1 MFVNIQFL
9 EKVVYYYFHYTK
21 KVVSVNVLTAGSGYA
36 TTATSTYDAVGYD
49 ITGYDHSATTA
60 SPPIVTIS
68 SGAQWKL
75 GYTYDETKI
84 PGAAGAQ
91 AVLVVPEH
99 SPDTLWYYSGTEQG
113 TTQWKDMGWKVTIKP
128 KLATN
133 ESKTFAVTV
142 VLDGTGKP
150 DFYIDGT
157 ERPNLILYRGSTYTF
172 TQTDVSNLGYG
183 FFRFSAIED
192 GTHRD
197 GSGATA
203 VPVMKTPG
211 LASVDSITVTNGGT
225 GYVTTPIVTISG
237 GSGSG
242 ATGYANLENY
252 KVRDLKE
259 TIKFD
264 RVDAPSHVKTIA
276 VTAGGSGYT
285 SAPTVTITNASG
297 DTTGVGASAKAVIT
311 GGAVTAVIVEQ
322 EGTGYTAA
330 PTISFTGGG
339 GSSATATATVSYSS
353 YNKLETAHEAAAK
366 KHSDRLTLYYAGGQA
381 GTGSTKTWDNKTAD
395 ILTYDAVIADSGL
408 QYKANKVTGAT
419 FDMEPGYDRASFSS
433 SAFDDSE
440 ISPEGIAVISS
451 VDTDLGGGDFSTTGG
466 IDPADVVVDGDG
478 FVTEYTSHAPEEQ
491 VPGRVFDTL
500 DIKVYE
506 MPSPRESGVTIK
518 KHTFE
523 GNGSTVTYDFTG
535 KGGLPTNLEGIEV
548 YVNNSLKKLTTDYTV
563 SIRSNDITMVSPVP
577 TGQLIHFVLIE
588 TGGDTVTSTKQDFYG
603 DGSTTQYVVNVPYEY
618 AQYLY
623 VTVNGVENNPTW
635 TATSY
640 YKKTKLTFASAPP
653 SGGRIRVHTFN
664 KSGLTLTNAGS
675 GYTSAPAVTFSGGG
689 GSAAAATAVINAEG
703 KVSGLIVTNA
713 GTGYTSAPTVTIAGT
728 ATATATVTDG
738 KIEAIRPFVKVES
751 EEQTI
756 TVPGSPTWP
765 ASYTYTYGQDNFFD
779 FGPDAAK
786 VFVYLN
792 NERLNPPDTEY
803 YTGDGS
809 TAVYACPSNPTIAY
823 ASVTDAMV
831 QVHVD
836 GVLKTLTTDY
846 TFTGGTPPRDEITF
860 AVGKV
865 PAAGA
870 EIAITVRNGQYWIP
884 NDYQI
889 ILENGSG
896 VSVTAGTIATG
907 DKLFIQSFANQR
919 YSKGKTI
926 VIKGTSVATATSL
939 EKYDAVIYDSSGYA
953 GDVSVSISTPIYDIS
968 ALENNSNY
976 VWVWLNGVPQ
986 IANHDYYITGTKL
999 VMTPLSGSILAS
1011 DMITVSGMR
1020 QAEQRPGIAF
1030 RIWKD
1035 MFDKTSY
1042 YRIASANTTTLS
1054 TALAMT
1060 DIEINVTDATKLLTP
1075 VPTTATP
1082 GVIFINGERIEYWEI
1097 DGNKLKR
1104 IRRGTWGT
1112 GAHATHASASEVVDG
1127 SKQQLIPGSTV
1138 HTKVWYDQGTTPA
1151 AATNGLGLGM
1161 ATGKEVTFLK
1171 EAPLSTP
1178 KVI

>member
-1 MFVNIQFL
+1 
-9 EKVVYYYFHYTK
+9 
-21 KVVSVNVLTAGSGYA
+21 
-36 TTATSTYDAVGYD
+36 
-49 ITGYDHSATTA
+49 
-60 SPPIVTIS
+60 
-68 SGAQWKL
+68 
-75 GYTYDETKI
+75 
-84 PGAAGAQ
+84 
-91 AVLVVPEH
+91 
-99 SPDTLWYYSGTEQG
+99 
-113 TTQWKDMGWKVTIKP
+113 
-128 KLATN
+128 
-133 ESKTFAVTV
+133 
-142 VLDGTGKP
+142 
-150 DFYIDGT
+150 
-157 ERPNLILYRGSTYTF
+157 
-172 TQTDVSNLGYG
+172 
-183 FFRFSAIED
+183 
-192 GTHRD
+192 
-197 GSGATA
+197 
-203 VPVMKTPG
+203 
-211 LASVDSITVTNGGT
+211 
-225 GYVTTPIVTISG
+225 
-237 GSGSG
+237 
-242 ATGYANLENY
+242 
-252 KVRDLKE
+252 
-259 TIKFD
+259 
-264 RVDAPSHVKTIA
+264 
-276 VTAGGSGYT
+276 
-285 SAPTVTITNASG
+285 
-297 DTTGVGASAKAVIT
+297 
-311 GGAVTAVIVEQ
+311 
-322 EGTGYTAA
+322 
-330 PTISFTGGG
+330 
-339 GSSATATATVSYSS
+339 
-353 YNKLETAHEAAAK
+353 
-366 KHSDRLTLYYAGGQA
+366 
-381 GTGSTKTWDNKTAD
+381 
-395 ILTYDAVIADSGL
+395 
-408 QYKANKVTGAT
+408 
-419 FDMEPGYDRASFSS
+419 MEPGYDRASFSS

-1138 HTKVWYDQGTTPA
+1138 HWYDQGTTPA